1 MAECQTPCMHL
12 FWDGRQ
18 SPTLDRV
25 YSSKLEIQIEVWKE
39 DIKTLNVNLSE
50 VDTDLA
56 SRRVGVNGMAKDMF
70 TFTFKV

>member
-1 MAECQTPCMHL
+1 MPYIFICC
-12 FWDGRQ
+12 DGRQ
-18 SPTLDRV
+18 PPNLDKV
-25 YSSKLEIQIEVWKE
+25 SSSKLEMKIEVWKE